1 MATAFTGRSCHKGRT
16 SQALVSSARRLTSQ
30 DSKVG
35 VLTEGCGRKR
45 VDAETSWR
53 RAGAFRRALAGLQGD
68 GGMACREEQRD

>member
-1 MATAFTGRSCHKGRT
+1 MCIREG
-16 SQALVSSARRLTSQ
+16 SSAQRRSQ
-30 DSKVG
+30 EDHATKAEHHRHLVG

-68 GGMACREEQRD
+68 GRMAYREEQRD